1 MPADV
6 FCATTDKSIAEFI
19 TDLGKS
25 MAMHSFIIHNE
36 EQMEMVRH
44 FGHQGVALAE
54 DFDLH
59 MVQVCSPKKAAQSLS
74 ENLERAVL
82 LPQFIVV
89 FTQNQKTQI
98 RMLRYGRELVAELV
112 DDADFPEINSAMC
125 GNLVSAIREAL

>member
-1 MPADV
+1 MSADV
-6 FCATTDKSIAEFI
+6 FRATTDKTIADFI
-19 TDLGKS
+19 KSLGKS
-25 MAMHSFIIHNE
+25 MTMHSFVIHNE
-36 EQMEMVRH
+36 EKMEMVRH

-59 MVQVCSPKKAAQSLS
+59 MVQVCAPKKAARSLS

-89 FTQNQKTQI
+89 FTQDQKTQI

-112 DDADFPEINSAMC
+112 DDNEFPEINAANCDS
-125 GNLVSAIREAL
+125 LITAIKEAL

>member
-1 MPADV
+1 MAADV
-6 FCATTDKSIAEFI
+6 FCTTTDKSIVDFI
-19 TDLGKS
+19 NDLARS
-25 MAMHSFIIHNE
+25 MTLHNFIIHNE
-36 EQMEMVRH
+36 EKMEMVRH

-59 MVQVCSPKKAAQSLS
+59 MVQVCSPKKAARSLS

-89 FTQNQKTQI
+89 FTQDQKTQV

-112 DDADFPEINSAMC
+112 DDADFPEQNAVLCDSLI
-125 GNLVSAIREAL
+125 SAINEAL

>member
-1 MPADV
+1 MAVDI
-6 FCATTDKSIAEFI
+6 FRATTDKTVTAFI
-19 TDLGKS
+19 KALGKT
-25 MAMHSFIIHNE
+25 MAMRSFVIHNE
-36 EQMEMVRH
+36 EKMEMVHH

-59 MVQVCSPKKAAQSLS
+59 MVQVCSPKKAARSLS

-89 FTQNQKTQI
+89 FTQDETTQV

-112 DDADFPEINSAMC
+112 DDRDFPEINAANCESLIA
-125 GNLVSAIREAL
+125 AIHEAL

>member
-1 MPADV
+1 MSADV
-6 FCATTDKSIAEFI
+6 FCTTTDKNIADFI
-19 TDLGKS
+19 EALGKS

-36 EQMEMVRH
+36 EKMEMVRH

-59 MVQVCSPKKAAQSLS
+59 MVQVCSPKKAARSLS

-89 FTQNQKTQI
+89 FTQNQKTQV

-112 DDADFPEINSAMC
+112 DDADFPELNAALCDSLI
-125 GNLVSAIREAL
+125 SAITEAL

>member
-1 MPADV
+1 MAADV
-6 FCATTDKSIAEFI
+6 FCATTDKSIVDFI
-19 TDLGKS
+19 NDLARS
-25 MAMHSFIIHNE
+25 MTLHNFIIHNE
-36 EQMEMVRH
+36 EKMEMVRH

-59 MVQVCSPKKAAQSLS
+59 MVQVCSPKKAARSLS

-89 FTQNQKTQI
+89 FTQDQKTQV

-112 DDADFPEINSAMC
+112 DDADFPEQNAVLCDSLI
-125 GNLVSAIREAL
+125 SAINEAL

>member
-1 MPADV
+1 
-6 FCATTDKSIAEFI
+6 
-19 TDLGKS
+19 
-25 MAMHSFIIHNE
+25 
-36 EQMEMVRH
+36 MVRH

-89 FTQNQKTQI
+89 FTQNHKTQI

-125 GNLVSAIREAL
+125 GNLVSAIHEAL